1 MWVKIQPSLKIGTFL
16 LLFLFTSEEAC
27 AESVIKS
34 VQLIIHPR
42 NEVERG
48 TNVSLICQA
57 EVSHGLGSHPNYKYN
72 FYKDFQP
79 LYTDQTSSTDHLY
92 SIPDARM
99 AHSGKYKCAVVI
111 EEQNKESNV
120 KDLTVKGLQTPVL
133 TMDKLKLREGDDVTA
148 NCTAEGEIG
157 SLTFS
162 FSNGFEEIYTA
173 NTESHRVEQKLR
185 LTKGTVKIFCYY
197 SIKLHSTIKHSDN
210 SNVIS
215 LDIQELEINPNI
227 KVNPSAYVTEGDL
240 ITISCSVDTTY
251 QRNSDLKISL
261 IHGHTMVSVDMTK
274 TDYKVSLK
282 ANDSGE
288 YECISRL
295 GDVYKSSAM
304 NITVKELFSM
314 PVLSFHPAEVFE
326 GERFTISCQIKSFAS
341 EKIRRDDI
349 RYSIFQDKIPVINGS
364 RYSGTA
370 GKASNGKYI
379 CVAEAKEIIKESR
392 RELFEAKVL
401 VSKPEI
407 SVDGP
412 VIVNESF
419 WIHCHSDNGSLPII
433 YSLKRNNVTLN
444 RTKVSDIHE
453 KARFLA
459 MISTPSDISSYMCEA
474 ENNGQVSRKMSE
486 RLHVT
491 VIVPVGKPLLMVIPV
506 PGNIEEGSD
515 VTLICNIPKGS
526 PPISFRFYGGS
537 GTEIYR
543 TTVQSN
549 SSSYDLSAVKR
560 QHSGNYYCEANNQA
574 DALIKSDTVTV
585 EVSLAEWKKALIAT
599 FCMLLV
605 ALLVLFIVIR
615 FKAKRGKR
623 EMAAELSIKPASP
636 KSDDSLTLSL
646 THDTHYSDHTVVV
659 NNKESV
665 WSERPPDVADQDSL
679 GSTNEG
685 DVEYTEVVHPQIV
698 DPTQIPLKKG
708 TDTVYSE
715 LQTTQGAIEHVNH
728 QGLLEYAELNHDL
741 PEPVD

>member
-615 FKAKRGKR
+615 FKAKR
-623 EMAAELSIKPASP
+623 
-636 KSDDSLTLSL
+636 
-646 THDTHYSDHTVVV
+646 VVV

>member
-585 EVSLAEWKKALIAT
+585 EV
-599 FCMLLV
+599 
-605 ALLVLFIVIR
+605 
-615 FKAKRGKR
+615 
-623 EMAAELSIKPASP
+623 
-636 KSDDSLTLSL
+636 
-646 THDTHYSDHTVVV
+646 VV

>member
-543 TTVQSN
+543 TTVQ
-549 SSSYDLSAVKR
+549 
-560 QHSGNYYCEANNQA
+560 
-574 DALIKSDTVTV
+574 
-585 EVSLAEWKKALIAT
+585 
-599 FCMLLV
+599 M
-605 ALLVLFIVIR
+605 
-615 FKAKRGKR
+615 
-623 EMAAELSIKPASP
+623 
-636 KSDDSLTLSL
+636 
-646 THDTHYSDHTVVV
+646 VV